1 MSLKSDVLKIVK
13 VQNGTN
19 GSNGVGISST
29 IITYGV
35 SSSDTIE
42 PSSYNPTFPSNV
54 QQGQW
59 VWTKTIINYTDS
71 TSKITYSKT
80 YIGQDGSQGQPG
92 TPGVGISSTVIKYG
106 KSNSENTEPSNWYD
120 STAQITPAP
129 AQGDWLWVRTKI
141 NYTNG
146 NLSTS
151 DSKSYIGTDGQDGTS
166 VSIQSTSK
174 TGKTTTIIINNG
186 DGTTQTLTID
196 DGEDGENGAP
206 GANGYVHIAW
216 ANSADGSQDFST
228 SDSANKEYIGVYTD
242 NTEQDSQHYQDYSWS
257 LIKGADGA
265 DGKGIVSI
273 VEYYARN
280 NNKDSA
286 PNTGWGT
293 NILTPTVD
301 QQYVWNYETINY
313 SVGNPTNTDK
323 HIVAMYGRGIQS
335 IVDKY
340 ATSNSTTTPLD
351 SSFNT
356 TMPSDWGPNKK
367 YLWNMETITYTDGN
381 SSNSSKRI
389 ISIYAVDGT
398 SITITGTSTSGGVT
412 TVTFSDGT
420 SIQISDGKEIST
432 ITEYYAISNNSTTA
446 PSTGWSTTLQ
456 TPTSANPYLW
466 NYEHI
471 IYSDNTT
478 TDTSKRIIG
487 TFSKGITSITN
498 YYAKT
503 QNTTAPQSTSTDWVA
518 CPPGTIPTL
527 DSTYKYLWNY
537 ERTVYNDSTSSDTTA
552 HIISMYAKDGTSITV
567 TETAYGTSNS
577 SLTEPASWTIG
588 SPTNIPNGVWLWIK
602 TTFSD
607 GSSIKSC
614 SYSGNNGTNGYNSAT
629 VYLYQRKDGN
639 APAAPAGTLVYRFED
654 GSLTGNLGNWL
665 TSLPD
670 SDSNHYPCYVAIA
683 AAISNTGTDEI
694 LSTDWTITKLVKDGT
709 NGTNG
714 TNGLDGYNQAT
725 IYLYKRSGTPIT
737 TAPSGMTYKFSN
749 DTVYNIPTGW
759 TRTIPASDSSHYPC
773 YVTSASVLTRD
784 PNASVNLT
792 FVTPTKLVEDG
803 QDGKDA
809 NQYQIHLNYQ
819 SLIKFTEL
827 NGNTLYIDSPLEI
840 TAWDT
845 KNNQQ
850 LTFTSSNPTITIK
863 IDNYNLSELF
873 KATFLNTFLTRD
885 NNKYILNLQTLY
897 NSYSTWGSTA
907 PSNVFNNNTQYSVY
921 KQYFD
926 NLFSDING
934 LSVGQIQIV
943 LNSTTP
949 SYRIERFIDL
959 KSGVPDDLMKFTVS
973 ARSINAAVD
982 GSYLLFNN
990 QGLTITN
997 GNFVIQNQAEGEDA
1011 EPLLS
1016 YDGNKLTVVGDIYAN
1031 NGEFTGTVHA
1041 INGEFNGTVTAE
1053 NGIIGGFN
1061 IGSNTISN
1069 GSLILTAD
1077 GDNSSITVKNIN
1089 IGTGA
1094 NITDYLQIG
1103 NLKLLNPNTNNN
1115 YVMKLDDGS
1124 VKFSLDNNGSLV
1136 ATNANISG
1144 VINAS
1149 SGTFSG
1155 DIVAATISASTI
1167 KTLNFITNNV
1177 RSMGGSYIFKPTY
1190 EIINTTINGQ
1200 NIIVTLNDAN
1210 QFKSGDIVGLT
1221 TTSGIIYGS
1230 VYSKSNNDVTVST
1243 AITGLNDTKF
1253 STITWFGIPY
1263 NSNNQ
1268 DSDVIIG
1275 INSDDSTSSI
1285 LPKQSLVISDFT
1297 YNNTNSTLSSTIKL
1311 LLGKLSS
1318 AKDAS
1323 GNELSGYGL
1332 YADNVYLHGS
1342 LVTETASTDSTT
1354 YAGVNTIP
1362 EVTDNIFSERIV
1374 FWAGATVANGAEN
1387 SPFYVTENGSIYASR
1402 GRFTGSVIAE
1412 SIISNSTIETA
1423 VIKGTGNSPS
1433 LKIYNTDDD
1442 NNYGISFYRDEYVI
1456 NNTTYPEQ
1464 ETLRITNKGIIH
1476 YYKNNS
1482 IINNT
1487 PIISFAEDSENV
1499 NIKASSYQNGNTN
1512 YLNGLIN
1519 YNTKSILTFDNNIK
1533 LAYDN
1538 NQYLNIASDNIELKN
1553 QTIISRGNV
1562 TFTNVYSNTDKKL
1575 DYKINN
1581 NGYYCLYVS

>member
-13 VQNGTN
+13 VQNGIN
-19 GSNGVGISST
+19 GNNGVGISST

-35 SSSDTIE
+35 SNSDTIE
-42 PSSYNPTFPSNV
+42 PSSYNSTFPSNI

-59 VWTKTIINYTDS
+59 VWTKTVINYTDA
-71 TSKITYSKT
+71 TSKTTYSKT

-106 KSNSENTEPSNWYD
+106 KSNSENTQPSNWYD
-120 STAQITPAP
+120 STAQIIPALV
-129 AQGDWLWVRTKI
+129 QGDWLWVRTVI

-146 NLSTS
+146 NSSTS
-151 DSKSYIGTDGQDGTS
+151 YSKSYIGTDGQDGTS

-186 DGTTQTLTID
+186 DGTTQTLIID

-206 GANGYVHIAW
+206 GANGYVHVAW

-228 SDSANKEYIGVYTD
+228 SESANKKYIGVYTD
-242 NTEQDSQHYQDYSWS
+242 NTEQDSSHYYDYSWS

-273 VEYYARN
+273 IEYYARN
-280 NNKDSA
+280 NDKNNAPTSSSA
-286 PNTGWGT
+286 WGT
-293 NILTPTVD
+293 SVLTPTAD

-313 SVGNPTNTDK
+313 SAGNPTNTEK
-323 HIVAMYGRGIQS
+323 HIVAMYGAVGADGRGIQS
-335 IVDKY
+335 IIDKY

-351 SSFNT
+351 SSFST
-356 TMPSDWGPNKK
+356 TIPSDWGPNKK
-367 YLWNMETITYTDGN
+367 YLWNMETVTYTDGN

-389 ISIYAVDGT
+389 ISIYAIDGT
-398 SITITGTSTSGGVT
+398 SVTITGTSTSGGIT

-466 NYEHI
+466 NYERI
-471 IYSDNTT
+471 TYSNNTT

-503 QNTTAPQSTSTDWVA
+503 QNTTAPQSTSTDWIA

-537 ERTVYNDSTSSDTTA
+537 EHTVYNDTSSSDTTA
-552 HIISMYAKDGTSITV
+552 HIISMYAQDGAVVTV
-567 TETAYGTSNS
+567 TNTTITYCQSTSGTTRPTSGWQSNPPTAIAGQYMWTKTVITYSDNS
-577 SLTEPASWTIG
+577 SS
-588 SPTNIPNGVWLWIK
+588 
-602 TTFSD
+602 TT
-607 GSSIKSC
+607 
-614 SYSGNNGTNGYNSAT
+614 YSVSKNGTNGQNGQDGDPGNNYII
-629 VYLYQRKDGN
+629 LY
-639 APAAPAGTLVYRFED
+639 Y
-654 GSLTGNLGNWL
+654 
-665 TSLPD
+665 
-670 SDSNHYPCYVAIA
+670 
-683 AAISNTGTDEI
+683 
-694 LSTDWTITKLVKDGT
+694 
-709 NGTNG
+709 
-714 TNGLDGYNQAT
+714 
-725 IYLYKRSGTPIT
+725 YKRT
-737 TAPSGMTYKFSN
+737 TDTTVPAPSGNYTYNFNTNTISSEPQGWS
-749 DTVYNIPTGW
+749 TSFPTGN
-759 TRTIPASDSSHYPC
+759 DPC
-773 YVTSASVLTRD
+773 WITAISFYGTGTTVSG
-784 PNASVNLT
+784 T
-792 FVTPTKLVEDG
+792 FTTPVKLVENGEDG
-803 QDGKDA
+803 EDA

-819 SLIKFTEL
+819 VLYKFDDFDEQ
-827 NGNTLYIDSPLEI
+827 NNKTLYIDSPLEI
-840 TAWDT
+840 TAYDI
-845 KNNQQ
+845 KNNTLLPFRNIGTQG
-850 LTFTSSNPTITIK
+850 SPIIDPSIK
-863 IDNYNLSELF
+863 IEVGPYNLSEI
-873 KATFLNTFLTRD
+873 FLASKYNTYITYDLESNMYYFNIDKLYGDYKNWIDGTIPANTFNNSIDLT
-885 NNKYILNLQTLY
+885 
-897 NSYSTWGSTA
+897 SYS
-907 PSNVFNNNTQYSVY
+907 NIKLF
-921 KQYFD
+921 FD
-926 NLFSDING
+926 SFFCTYIG
-934 LSVGQIQIV
+934 GTIHIV
-943 LNSTTP
+943 LNGIEP
-949 SYRIERFIDL
+949 NYVIERYVDL
-959 KSGVPDDLMKFTVS
+959 KNGISDEMMKFSVN

-982 GSYLLFNN
+982 NSYLAFNN
-990 QGLTITN
+990 KGLSITN
-997 GNFVIQNQAEGEDA
+997 GNFVIYKKVGNNNP
-1011 EPLLS
+1011 EPLLE
-1016 YDGNKLTVVGDIYAN
+1016 YDGNDLNIVGNGTFTGTIHATNGDFTGTIYAN
-1031 NGEFTGTVHA
+1031 NGT
-1041 INGEFNGTVTAE
+1041 
-1053 NGIIGGFN
+1053 IGGFEISEN
-1061 IGSNTISN
+1061 KIASTDKNLVLYSNDGN
-1069 GSLILTAD
+1069 GSRI
-1077 GDNSSITVKNIN
+1077 SVQNID

-1094 NITDYLQIG
+1094 YIKNYLQIG
-1103 NLKLLNPNTNNN
+1103 NLKLLNPTENSGQVIQLKDNNN
-1115 YVMKLDDGS
+1115 N
-1124 VKFSLDNNGSLV
+1124 VKFSLDNNGNLI

-1155 DIVAATISASTI
+1155 DIEAATIRASTI
-1167 KTLNFITNNV
+1167 ETINFITNNV

-1190 EIINTTINGQ
+1190 EIIDTTINGQ
-1200 NIIVTLNDAN
+1200 NITVTLNNAD
-1210 QFKSGDIVGLT
+1210 QFKLGDIVGLT
-1221 TTSGIIYGS
+1221 TKSGIIYGS
-1230 VYSKSNNDVTVST
+1230 VYSKSNNDVIVST

-1253 STITWFGIPY
+1253 STITWFGVPY

-1268 DSDVIIG
+1268 NSDVIIG
-1275 INSDDSTSSI
+1275 INSDNSASSI
-1285 LPKQSLVISDFT
+1285 LPIQSLVINDFT
-1297 YNNTNSTLSSTIKL
+1297 YNNTNGTLSSTIKL

-1323 GNELSGYGL
+1323 GNNLSGYGL

-1374 FWAGATVANGAEN
+1374 FWAGATVANGAGN

-1442 NNYGISFYRDEYVI
+1442 NNYGISFYRDEYEI

-1499 NIKASSYQNGNTN
+1499 NIRASSYQNGDSY

-1519 YNTKSILTFDNNIK
+1519 YNNKSILTFNDNVK
-1533 LAYDN
+1533 LAYN
-1538 NQYLNIASDNIELKN
+1538 NDKYFNITENNIELKN
-1553 QTIISRGNV
+1553 TTIINKGNV

-1575 DYKINN
+1575 DYKVNS

>member
-29 IITYGV
+29 IITYGI

-42 PSSYNPTFPSNV
+42 PSSYNPAFPSNV

-71 TSKITYSKT
+71 TSKTTYSKT
-80 YIGQDGSQGQPG
+80 YIGQDGSQGQ
-92 TPGVGISSTVIKYG
+92 PGVGISSTVIKYG
-106 KSNSENTEPSNWYD
+106 KSNSENTQPSNWYD

-129 AQGDWLWVRTKI
+129 VQGDWLWVRTVI

-146 NLSTS
+146 NSSTS
-151 DSKSYIGTDGQDGTS
+151 YSKSYIGTDGQDGTS

-174 TGKTTTIIINNG
+174 TGKTTTIIIDNG

-206 GANGYVHIAW
+206 GANGYVHVAW

-228 SDSANKEYIGVYTD
+228 SVSTNKKYIGVYTD
-242 NTEQDSQHYQDYSWS
+242 NTEQDSQYYQDYSWS
-257 LIKGADGA
+257 LIKGADGANGA

-293 NILTPTVD
+293 NILTPTAD

-313 SVGNPTNTDK
+313 SVGNPTNTEK
-323 HIVAMYGRGIQS
+323 HIVAMYGAVGADGRGIQS

-340 ATSNSTTTPLD
+340 ATSNDTNIPLD

-356 TMPSDWGPNKK
+356 TIPSDWGPNKK

-398 SITITGTSTSGGVT
+398 SVTITGTSTSGGKT
-412 TVTFSDGT
+412 TITFSDGT

-471 IYSDNTT
+471 TYSNNTT

-498 YYAKT
+498 YYART
-503 QNTTAPQSTSTDWVA
+503 QNTTAPQSSSTDWKA
-518 CPPGTIPTL
+518 CPPETIPAL
-527 DSTYKYLWNY
+527 NSTYKYLWNY
-537 ERTVYNDSTSSDTTA
+537 ERTAYNDGTFSDTTA
-552 HIISMYAKDGTSITV
+552 HIISMYAQDGAVVTVTNTTITYCQSADGTTRPTSGWQSNPPTAIAGYYMWTKTVIT
-567 TETAYGTSNS
+567 YSDNS
-577 SLTEPASWTIG
+577 SS
-588 SPTNIPNGVWLWIK
+588 
-602 TTFSD
+602 TT
-607 GSSIKSC
+607 
-614 SYSGNNGTNGYNSAT
+614 YSVS
-629 VYLYQRKDGN
+629 K
-639 APAAPAGTLVYRFED
+639 
-654 GSLTGNLGNWL
+654 
-665 TSLPD
+665 
-670 SDSNHYPCYVAIA
+670 
-683 AAISNTGTDEI
+683 
-694 LSTDWTITKLVKDGT
+694 

-714 TNGLDGYNQAT
+714 TNGQNGQDGDPGNNY
-725 IYLYKRSGTPIT
+725 IILYYYKRTTDTTVNKPTGTY
-737 TAPSGMTYKFSN
+737 TYNFINNSISSN
-749 DTVYNIPTGW
+749 PTGW
-759 TRTIPASDSSHYPC
+759 SNSIPAGTDPC
-773 YVTSASVLTRD
+773 WVTAISFYGTGSAVSG
-784 PNASVNLT
+784 T
-792 FVTPTKLVEDG
+792 FSTPVKLVENGKDG
-803 QDGKDA
+803 EDA
-809 NQYQIHLNYQ
+809 NQYQIRLNYQ
-819 SLIKFTEL
+819 EL
-827 NGNTLYIDSPLEI
+827 LKYYDFDADDNPVKHIDNPLEI
-840 TAWDT
+840 TAWDI

-850 LTFTSSNPTITIK
+850 LTFTQSNPTITIK
-863 IDNYNLSELF
+863 IDSYDLNDLF
-873 KATFLNTFLTRD
+873 ITSFLNTFFTRD

-897 NSYSTWGSTA
+897 NKYCTWGDTA
-907 PSNVFNNNTQYSVY
+907 PSDVFNNDAYYSAY

-926 NLFSDING
+926 KLFSDING

-943 LNSTTP
+943 LNSNTLP
-949 SYRIERFIDL
+949 SYRIERTIEL
-959 KSGVPDDLMKFTVS
+959 KNGTSEALMKFTVN

-997 GNFVIQNQAEGEDA
+997 GNFVIQNQIEGEDA

-1041 INGEFNGTVTAE
+1041 TNGEFNGTVIAE

-1069 GSLILTAD
+1069 GSLTLKAD
-1077 GDNSSITVKNIN
+1077 GDNSSISVKNIN

-1094 NITDYLQIG
+1094 NIIDFLQIG
-1103 NLKLLNPNTNNN
+1103 NLKLLNPDKNENNN
-1115 YVMKLDDGS
+1115 YVIQLKVKNEEDNDI
-1124 VKFSLDNNGSLV
+1124 VKFSLDNDGNLV

-1155 DIVAATISASTI
+1155 DITAATINASTI
-1167 KTLNFITNNV
+1167 KTLNFITNKV
-1177 RSMGGSYIFKPTY
+1177 RAMGGSFIFKPTF
-1190 EIINTTINGQ
+1190 EINNTSEINIQNNTIT
-1200 NIIVTLNDAN
+1200 ITLNDVG
-1210 QFKSGDIVGLT
+1210 QFKINDIVSFADDNVSNGIIFGKVTNVSEENANITVNVPTGLT
-1221 TTSGIIYGS
+1221 
-1230 VYSKSNNDVTVST
+1230 NNF
-1243 AITGLNDTKF
+1243 NPK
-1253 STITWFGIPY
+1253 TITWFGKEDG
-1263 NSNNQ
+1263 N
-1268 DSDVIIG
+1268 VIIG
-1275 INSDDSTSSI
+1275 INSDNSSFGNF
-1285 LPKQSLVISDFT
+1285 LPERSLVINDFE
-1297 YNNTNSTLSSTIKL
+1297 YNNNGTLNSSIKL
-1311 LLGKLSS
+1311 LLGDLSS

-1323 GNELSGYGL
+1323 GNNLSGYGL

-1342 LVTETASTDSTT
+1342 LVTEMENI
-1354 YAGVNTIP
+1354 YAGISTIP
-1362 EVTDNIFSERIV
+1362 TVIDGKWNERII
-1374 FWAGATVANGAEN
+1374 FWAGADDLEHVQN
-1387 SPFYVTENGSIYASR
+1387 SPFYVTENGNIYASK
-1402 GRFTGSVIAE
+1402 GEFANG
-1412 SIISNSTIETA
+1412 IISNSTI
-1423 VIKGTGNSPS
+1423 KGSTIEAAILKGSGSSPS
-1433 LKIYNTDDD
+1433 LKIYDT
-1442 NNYGISFYRDEYVI
+1442 NNNNGGISFYREKYVN

-1464 ETLRITNKGIIH
+1464 ETLRISNSGIAHI
-1476 YYKNNS
+1476 YKNSNNNDS
-1482 IINNT
+1482 IFN
-1487 PIISFAEDSENV
+1487 IISFTENKSSV
-1499 NIKASSYQNGNTN
+1499 IIEASTFKNGNTN
-1512 YLNGLIN
+1512 YLNGSIN

-1538 NQYLNIASDNIELKN
+1538 NQYLNITSDNIELKN
-1553 QTIISRGNV
+1553 KTIISRGNV

-1575 DYKINN
+1575 DYKIND

>member
-1 MSLKSDVLKIVK
+1 MANLQSSKLTLTKI
-13 VQNGTN
+13 QNG
-19 GSNGVGISST
+19 
-29 IITYGV
+29 
-35 SSSDTIE
+35 
-42 PSSYNPTFPSNV
+42 
-54 QQGQW
+54 Q
-59 VWTKTIINYTDS
+59 
-71 TSKITYSKT
+71 
-80 YIGQDGSQGQPG
+80 
-92 TPGVGISSTVIKYG
+92 
-106 KSNSENTEPSNWYD
+106 
-120 STAQITPAP
+120 
-129 AQGDWLWVRTKI
+129 
-141 NYTNG
+141 
-146 NLSTS
+146 
-151 DSKSYIGTDGQDGTS
+151 DGQDGQPGS
-166 VSIQSTSK
+166 
-174 TGKTTTIIINNG
+174 
-186 DGTTQTLTID
+186 
-196 DGEDGENGAP
+196 A
-206 GANGYVHIAW
+206 GANGYNA
-216 ANSADGSQDFST
+216 A
-228 SDSANKEYIGVYTD
+228 
-242 NTEQDSQHYQDYSWS
+242 
-257 LIKGADGA
+257 
-265 DGKGIVSI
+265 
-273 VEYYARN
+273 
-280 NNKDSA
+280 
-286 PNTGWGT
+286 
-293 NILTPTVD
+293 
-301 QQYVWNYETINY
+301 TI
-313 SVGNPTNTDK
+313 
-323 HIVAMYGRGIQS
+323 
-335 IVDKY
+335 
-340 ATSNSTTTPLD
+340 
-351 SSFNT
+351 
-356 TMPSDWGPNKK
+356 
-367 YLWNMETITYTDGN
+367 
-381 SSNSSKRI
+381 
-389 ISIYAVDGT
+389 
-398 SITITGTSTSGGVT
+398 
-412 TVTFSDGT
+412 
-420 SIQISDGKEIST
+420 
-432 ITEYYAISNNSTTA
+432 
-446 PSTGWSTTLQ
+446 
-456 TPTSANPYLW
+456 
-466 NYEHI
+466 
-471 IYSDNTT
+471 
-478 TDTSKRIIG
+478 
-487 TFSKGITSITN
+487 
-498 YYAKT
+498 
-503 QNTTAPQSTSTDWVA
+503 
-518 CPPGTIPTL
+518 
-527 DSTYKYLWNY
+527 
-537 ERTVYNDSTSSDTTA
+537 
-552 HIISMYAKDGTSITV
+552 
-567 TETAYGTSNS
+567 
-577 SLTEPASWTIG
+577 
-588 SPTNIPNGVWLWIK
+588 
-602 TTFSD
+602 
-607 GSSIKSC
+607 
-614 SYSGNNGTNGYNSAT
+614 
-629 VYLYQRKDGN
+629 YLYQRVASEPS
-639 APAAPAGTLVYRFED
+639 APSGTLTYNFT
-654 GSLTGNLGNWL
+654 TGALSPSSALGNWSQ
-665 TSLPD
+665 TMPNNN
-670 SDSNHYPCYVAIA
+670 SNPCWVAIA
-683 AAISNTGTDEI
+683 AAISNI
-694 LSTDWTITKLVKDGT
+694 STDTIESNDWIIRELVENGANGSPGVSITGVVEEYAINDSSTTAPTTGWSTSQIAPTSSNKYLWNREVISYSSGNSTTTTPHIAGMYSEDGADGKGISSIVNTYAINNDGT
-709 NGTNG
+709 TAPATGWEETPMAPTSSNKYLWNKEVVNYTTGNPTTTTRVIGTFSE
-714 TNGLDGYNQAT
+714 DGYNQAT
-725 IYLYKRSGTPIT
+725 IYLYQRTTATSVSAPTGYSYTFSTNTISPTLTTWSRSIPSGTDPCWVT
-737 TAPSGMTYKFSN
+737 SAVVVSRTDSN
-749 DTVYNIPTGW
+749 NQLNFVTPTLMVKNGANGANGASYATVYLYKRGSSAPAKPNGNVIYTFSTGAVTGSLNSWTKQIPTGTDPCWMIVAQATASAGETQDTISSSEWSTQTKIVENGADGAPGADGVTITGTAVDYVVSDNGNTPPGPSANWSSSIPSSIPDQSYLWTRTTVSYSDSTPDTVSYSVSYKAKNGNNGTSVTITSKSIQYKVLSTGTGDPGSTGWSDNIPSANPGQYLW
-759 TRTIPASDSSHYPC
+759 TRTIVNYSDGNSTTAYSVSKMGINGTNGTDGADGYNTATVFLYKRGVPTSPATNLSGPTGTLTYTFTTGQLTASNSSYFNGWSQSIPAVNNDKEPCWVTTAAAISQDSSINIS
-773 YVTSASVLTRD
+773 TNQWSQSV
-784 PNASVNLT
+784 
-792 FVTPTKLVEDG
+792 KLVEDG
-803 QDGKDA
+803 QDGEDA

-850 LTFTSSNPTITIK
+850 LIFTSSNPTITIK
-863 IDNYNLSELF
+863 IDNYNLSDLF

-943 LNSTTP
+943 LNSTSP

-959 KSGVPDDLMKFTVS
+959 KSGIPDDLMKFTVS

-982 GSYLLFNN
+982 STKLLFNN
-990 QGLTITN
+990 EGLTITN
-997 GNFVIQNQAEGEDA
+997 GKFIIQNED
-1011 EPLLS
+1011 ENHVQNELLS
-1016 YDGNKLTVVGDIYAN
+1016 YKDNKLTVVGDVYAD
-1031 NGEFTGTVHA
+1031 NGYFKGTIEA
-1041 INGEFNGTVTAE
+1041 TNSTFSGTITANGGT
-1053 NGIIGGFN
+1053 IGGFN
-1061 IGSNTISN
+1061 IGSDTISN
-1069 GSLILTAD
+1069 GSLTLKAD
-1077 GDNSSITVKNIN
+1077 GDNSSISVKNIN

-1094 NITDYLQIG
+1094 NITDFLQIG

-1285 LPKQSLVISDFT
+1285 LPKQSLIISDFT

-1362 EVTDNIFSERIV
+1362 EVIDNIFSERIV

-1442 NNYGISFYRDEYVI
+1442 NNYGISFYRDEYEI

-1487 PIISFAEDSENV
+1487 SIISFSEDSENV

-1519 YNTKSILTFDNNIK
+1519 YNNKSILTFDNNIK

-1575 DYKINN
+1575 DYKIND